1 MKKIFLG
8 LSLLGTISSY
18 AAEKCPLSIKLVND
32 DLIEIFGE
40 ELSWSAKRT
49 LKRHF
54 DLNDQDTY
62 PRLEIAN
69 WCHIKDSCYTVASI
83 VDVDQDANEY
93 IVETVSA
100 SGYTFFESAIE
111 NGIEAAVEKFNGCN

>member
-1 MKKIFLG
+1 MKKILFG
-8 LSLLGTISSY
+8 FSLLGTLSSF
-18 AAEKCPLSIKLVND
+18 AAEKCPLSIKLVNQ
-32 DLIEIFGE
+32 DLIESFGE
-40 ELSWSAKRT
+40 ELSWSAKSS
-49 LKRHF
+49 LKRNF
-54 DLNDQDTY
+54 DLNDQDIY

-69 WCHIKDSCYTVASI
+69 WCHIKDACYTVASI

-111 NGIEAAVEKFNGCN
+111 NGIEEAVKKFKGCD